1 MGFALWVLDD
11 VAWAAGTHEYKPMGA
26 AVIGAKGQFR
36 ARDFSSR
43 RKAPRRSVEGFHGL
57 FASLEDV
64 NRYLQS
70 QPLRKNKRPISQRVL
85 PTI

>member
-36 ARDFSSR
+36 SRDFSGR
-43 RKAPRRSVEGFHGL
+43 RKAPRRGAEGFRGL

-64 NRYLQS
+64 NRYLRS
-70 QPLRKNKRPISQRVL
+70 RPCGKNKRPISQRVL